1 MKKLFAIISVLG
13 IFAACNK
20 QEIIEQDGQDCLVTI
35 NMIGEITTSE
45 EGLTKSVPS
54 TNDLYA
60 VQVYNGSDP
69 FACGVFDDM
78 SLCKLN
84 LKKGSSYS
92 VHICMVRDAKTY
104 LGEDF
109 SLTNNGIRSYYTSSG
124 SKVFD
129 SDYKSSNYYRNESLG
144 PYYFGGVV
152 GYDTSSS
159 ASKYFY
165 RTNCLWYNSNR
176 YVDYYY
182 GSTTTA
188 TSTDDYPRSNFQ
200 FSQIRSGRLL
210 YISYPTCTDWFY
222 GEVNNYTPNGETATM
237 DVVLRRTGFGLK
249 YELSGVTDGEVTV
262 KVYNDSRTFI
272 ENTTNTSSYESEE
285 QFIAFYDT
293 YSAWQ
298 YADNYTENMT
308 VAVTWKR
315 SIGVTQDLGTKTIQV
330 KRNCLNN
337 IKITLGSDD
346 KDAGLSLTTEEES
359 SMGNT
364 SSSIPLE

>member
-45 EGLTKSVPS
+45 EDLTKSVSS
-54 TNDLYA
+54 TNDLYV
-60 VQVYNGSDP
+60 VQVYNGSNP

-109 SLTNNGIRSYYTSSG
+109 SLTNNGIRSYCTSSSS
-124 SKVFD
+124 SKVLY
-129 SDYKSSNYYRNESLG
+129 SDYKFGSYYRNESLG
-144 PYYFGGVV
+144 PYYFGGAK
-152 GYDTSSS
+152 GFSINYKSN
-159 ASKYFY
+159 YFY

-176 YVDYYY
+176 YIDYYD
-182 GSTTTA
+182 GSTTTTISRHA
-188 TSTDDYPRSNFQ
+188 DIPDNFQ

-210 YISYPTCTDWFY
+210 YIFYPTCTDWFY

-237 DVVLRRTGFGLK
+237 DIVLRRTGFGLK

-285 QFIAFYDT
+285 QFIAFHDS

-298 YADNYTENMT
+298 YADDYTENMT

-315 SIGVTQDLGTKTIQV
+315 SIGVTQDLGTKVIQV
-330 KRNCLNN
+330 RRNCLNN